1 MSGRRTDTRERI
13 QKMALD
19 LFSEQGYEKTSLR
32 EIAERLGVTKAALY
46 YHFKTK
52 EGILASI
59 VGDLAAEIDQLID
72 WAQAQPKTVQTRH
85 EILRRLAIL
94 VRGPWRDVIRF
105 GQANQAELS
114 GSKVGEELGGRMLAV
129 LGLVIDPAAE
139 LEDQIRAFLGLVAVY
154 LANLPT
160 LPGVAQLFGP
170 DATEERRADAAMA
183 VAFELV
189 DSRR

>member
-13 QKMALD
+13 QKVALD

-46 YHFKTK
+46 YHFRTK
-52 EGILASI
+52 EGILDSI
-59 VGDLAAEIDQLID
+59 VGDLAAEIDRLID
-72 WAQAQPKTVQTRH
+72 WAQAQPKTVETRR
-85 EILRRLAIL
+85 EILRRLALL

-114 GSKVGEELGGRMLAV
+114 GRKVGEELGGRMVAV
-129 LGLVIDPAAE
+129 LGLVIDPAAD
-139 LEDQIRAFLGLVAVY
+139 LQDQIRAVLALIAVY
-154 LANLPT
+154 LANLPSF
-160 LPGVAQLFGP
+160 PGMPQLYGAG
-170 DATEERRADAAMA
+170 ATDEGRAAAAMA

-189 DSRR
+189 ESRA